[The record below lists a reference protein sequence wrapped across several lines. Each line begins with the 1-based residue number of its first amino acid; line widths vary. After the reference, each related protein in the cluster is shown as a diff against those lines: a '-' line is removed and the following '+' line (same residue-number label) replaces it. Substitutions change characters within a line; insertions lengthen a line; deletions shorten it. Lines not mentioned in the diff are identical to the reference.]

1 MHLHVLSLFLWQPV
15 YAPGCWRWGAELP
28 CVCVWRWVGYCWL
41 ELVSSSVECLEWHVI
56 LVLFVKWNRF
66 CQLIKFGRKHKNARE
81 TWVMSF
87 FFFVS
92 LPDFSIILSKVILL
106 PHRLQSP
113 SVAVGGVRG
122 CTLLSLT
129 FILLHLLPVEL
140 SLLLS
145 VYGSL
150 FLGCTGVHLQSSS

>member
-41 ELVSSSVECLEWHVI
+41 ELVSSSVECLEWQVI

-81 TWVMSF
+81 TSVMSF
-87 FFFVS
+87 FFLS